1 MQPKFLTIK
10 ALVKLKDNKRDS
22 IEMEEYGDEEEV
34 RFQAIVFGLGSEV
47 ETNRPQQDA
56 EDDARI

>member
-34 RFQAIVFGLGSEV
+34 I
-47 ETNRPQQDA
+47 
-56 EDDARI
+56 